1 MANYPTYD
9 INLFGQADEIRKR
22 NLAIWAAY
30 EPGSVFKIVT
40 VAAALNEGIVNPSDT
55 IYCGQGQFK
64 IFGQIIHDTHPHGS
78 LTINDIIAKSSN
90 IGIVKIALKLEKP
103 ALTRYVRAFGFSKKT
118 QIDLPYEAKGTI
130 DALDKWG
137 KSALIYVP
145 FGQGILVTPV
155 QMLCAMNVIAN
166 DGKLMKPY
174 IVKEILDSK
183 ENMVQK
189 NKAKIERQVITPETA
204 RMVTQMLKNAV
215 SYGTGKKAQVTGYCV
230 AGKTGTAQKAGAG
243 GYSSDKY
250 VSTFAGF
257 LPADNPQLSIIV
269 VIFEP
274 KEEHSGGHVAAP
286 VFQAIAEQAI
296 RRFELRV
303 TNYELRITN

>member
-1 MANYPTYD
+1 V
-9 INLFGQADEIRKR
+9 
-22 NLAIWAAY
+22 
-30 EPGSVFKIVT
+30 S
-40 VAAALNEGIVNPSDT
+40 PSDI
-55 IYCGQGQFK
+55 IYCEQGQFK
-64 IFGQIIHDTHPHGS
+64 IFRQIIHDTHPHGS
-78 LTINDIIAKSSN
+78 LTVSDTLAKSSN

-130 DALDKWG
+130 DALDKWS

-155 QMLCAMNVIAN
+155 QMLCAMNAIAN

-183 ENMVQK
+183 GNMVQK
-189 NKAKIERQVITPETA
+189 TKAKIEQHVITPETA

-269 VIFEP
+269 VICEP
-274 KEEHSGGHVAAP
+274 KEEHRGGHVAAP
-286 VFQAIAEQAI
+286 AFQAIAEQAI

-303 TNYELRITN
+303 TNYELRISF